1 MDSAEFQLETPPNL
15 LLVVS
20 GSSGVGKD
28 TVIDRLKQR
37 HCPFAYV
44 VTATTRQR
52 RPSEI
57 DGVHY
62 HFLTEERFKEMVAG
76 GRMLEWAKVYGN
88 YYGVPRFAVVEALRT
103 GRDVVVKVDVQ
114 GAATIRR
121 EVPGA
126 LLLYLRPPSMAEL
139 ERRLRLRK
147 SESAEELAVRL
158 GKAAQEYQQ
167 LPLFDYVLTSYPGR
181 IDEIVAQI
189 MAIVTAEKARVNP
202 RRVLLSDSAQASG

>member
-1 MDSAEFQLETPPNL
+1 MDSADFQLETPPNL

-28 TVIDRLKQR
+28 TVIDRMKQR

-52 RPSEI
+52 RPAEV
-57 DGVHY
+57 DGIHY
-62 HFLTEERFKEMVAG
+62 HFFTEERFNEMVAG

-88 YYGVPRFAVVEALRT
+88 YYGVPRFAVAEALGT

-126 LLLYLRPPSMAEL
+126 LLLYLRPPSVQEL
-139 ERRLRLRK
+139 ERRLRLRQ
-147 SESAEELAVRL
+147 SESAEEIALRL
-158 GKAAQEYQQ
+158 SKAAQEYRQ
-167 LPLFDYVLTSYPGR
+167 LPLFDYVLTSHAGR
-181 IDEIVAQI
+181 IDDVVAQI

-202 RRVLLSDSAQASG
+202 RRVILSDSGERST

>member
-1 MDSAEFQLETPPNL
+1 MDAAEFQLQTPQNL

-28 TVIDRLKQR
+28 TVIDRLQQL
-37 HCPFAYV
+37 HCPFTYV
-44 VTATTRQR
+44 VPAPPRQR
-52 RPSEI
+52 RPSEGV
-57 DGVHY
+57 GVHY
-62 HFLTEERFKEMVAG
+62 HFFSQEQFREMVAQ
-76 GRMLEWAKVYGN
+76 GRMLEWANVYGN
-88 YYGVPRFAVVEALRT
+88 LYGVPRFAVAEALRT

-126 LLLYLRPPSMAEL
+126 LLLYLRPPSMQEL

-147 SESAEELAVRL
+147 SESAEEIAVRL
-158 GKAAQEYQQ
+158 GKAAQEYRQ
-167 LPLFDYVLTSYPGR
+167 LPLFDYVLTSHAGR
-181 IDEIVAQI
+181 IDEVVAQI

-202 RRVLLSDSAQASG
+202 RRVTLSELPDSQT